1 VVDGGRR
8 SRALRACLRLP
19 GRGRARVLAGHPWLF
34 ANELRE
40 PVPEALAGEGCALR
54 DARGRFLGSGIANPR
69 SAIAWRRYS
78 REPREFDARFLREA
92 IAAAVARRAPEA
104 LRRLVFS
111 ESDDLPGLVV
121 DHYEDLLVGQIG
133 TLALERRQALVEEIL
148 GELLAPGEIVWRND
162 FPARRREGLALGVA
176 TRSGKPAEPRFVR
189 VGAVE
194 LWLDA
199 MAGQKTGLYLDQ
211 RREYA
216 RVAAHA
222 PGRRVLDAFCY
233 SGGFALHCAAAGA
246 ESVLA
251 VEASET
257 AVAAARR
264 AAERSAL
271 GPKVEFRVANAFDF
285 FGAERSRAF
294 DLVVL
299 DPPPFARSKQTLDRA
314 LRGYK
319 EIHLR
324 ALQRLA
330 PGGIL
335 ATYACS
341 HHVGHEALLGVIGS
355 AAHDA
360 RRAVRVLEH
369 CPQPPD
375 HPVLPGMPESE
386 YLRGFV
392 LAVD

>member
-1 VVDGGRR
+1 VTA
-8 SRALRACLRLP
+8 SLRLP
-19 GRGRARVLAGHPWLF
+19 PRSRARVLQGHPWLF

-40 PVPEALAGEGCALR
+40 PVPEALAGEACALR
-54 DARGRFLGSGIANPR
+54 DARGHFLGSGIANPR
-69 SAIAWRRYS
+69 SAIAWRRFS
-78 REPREFDARFLREA
+78 REPRDFDADFLREA
-92 IAAAVARRAPEA
+92 LAAAVARREPEP
-104 LRRLVFS
+104 LRRLVWS

-121 DHYEDLLVGQIG
+121 DQYEDLLVAQIA
-133 TLALERRQALVEEIL
+133 TLALERRAELVGAIL
-148 GELLAPGEIVWRND
+148 DELLAPAEIVWRND
-162 FPARRREGLALGVA
+162 APTRRREGLPLGVR

-189 VGAVE
+189 IGGVE

-216 RVAAHA
+216 RVAARA
-222 PGRRVLDAFCY
+222 AGRRVLDAFCY
-233 SGGFALHCAAAGA
+233 TGGFALHCARAGA
-246 ESVLA
+246 ASVLA
-251 VEASET
+251 LDSSAT
-257 AVAAARR
+257 AVAAAGR
-264 AAERSAL
+264 AAERNGLA
-271 GPKVEFRVANAFDF
+271 VEVRERNVFDF
-285 FGAERSRAF
+285 FTAERASVF

-299 DPPPFARSKQTLDRA
+299 DPPPFARSRSTLDRA

-341 HHVGHEALLGVIGS
+341 HHVGHDALLGVIGS

-360 RRAVRVLEH
+360 RRRVRVLEH
-369 CPQPPD
+369 CHQPPD

-386 YLRGFV
+386 YLRGF
-392 LAVD
+392 LLGVD

>member
-1 VVDGGRR
+1 VTA
-8 SRALRACLRLP
+8 SLRLP
-19 GRGRARVLAGHPWLF
+19 PRSRARVLQGHPWLF

-40 PVPEALAGEGCALR
+40 PVPEALAGEACALR
-54 DARGRFLGSGIANPR
+54 DARGHFLGSGIANPR
-69 SAIAWRRYS
+69 SAIAWRRFS
-78 REPREFDARFLREA
+78 REPRDFDADFLREA
-92 IAAAVARRAPEA
+92 LAAAVARREPEP
-104 LRRLVFS
+104 LRRLVWS

-121 DHYEDLLVGQIG
+121 DQYEDLLVAQIA
-133 TLALERRQALVEEIL
+133 TLALERRAELVGAIL
-148 GELLAPGEIVWRND
+148 DELLAPAEIVWRND
-162 FPARRREGLALGVA
+162 APTRRREGLPLGVR

-189 VGAVE
+189 IGGVE

-222 PGRRVLDAFCY
+222 AGRRVLDAFCY
-233 SGGFALHCAAAGA
+233 TGGFALHCARAGA
-246 ESVLA
+246 ASVLA
-251 VEASET
+251 LDSSAT
-257 AVAAARR
+257 AVAAAGR
-264 AAERSAL
+264 AAERNGLA
-271 GPKVEFRVANAFDF
+271 VEVRERNVFDF
-285 FGAERSRAF
+285 FTAERASVF

-299 DPPPFARSKQTLDRA
+299 DPPPFARSRSTLDRA

-341 HHVGHEALLGVIGS
+341 HHVGHDALLGVIGS

-360 RRAVRVLEH
+360 RRRVRVLEH
-369 CPQPPD
+369 CHQPPD

-386 YLRGFV
+386 YLRGF
-392 LAVD
+392 LLGVD

>member
-1 VVDGGRR
+1 MPATLRLPAR
-8 SRALRACLRLP
+8 SRARALQ
-19 GRGRARVLAGHPWLF
+19 GHPWVF

-40 PVPEALAGEGCALR
+40 PVSEALAGEACELR
-54 DARGRFLGSGIANPR
+54 DARGHLIGSGVANPR
-69 SAIAWRRYS
+69 SAIAWRRFS
-78 REPREFDARFLREA
+78 REARDFDAPFLREA
-92 IAAAVARRAPEA
+92 LAASVARRAPEP
-104 LRRLVFS
+104 LRRLVWS

-121 DHYEDLLVGQIG
+121 DQYEGLLVAQIA
-133 TLALERRQALVEEIL
+133 TLALDRRAAQVGEIL
-148 GELLAPGEIVWRND
+148 DELLAPAEIVWRND
-162 FPARRREGLALGVA
+162 APARGREGLPLGVA

-189 VGAVE
+189 VGEVL

-211 RREYA
+211 RREYL

-222 PGRRVLDAFCY
+222 AGRRVLDCFCY
-233 SGGFALHCAAAGA
+233 GGGFALHCARAGA
-246 ESVLA
+246 ERVLA
-251 VEASET
+251 LDSS
-257 AVAAARR
+257 AAALASAER
-264 AAERSAL
+264 AAERNGLADRL
-271 GPKVEFRVANAFDF
+271 ELRAANVFDY
-285 FGAERSRAF
+285 FGAERDASF
-294 DLVVL
+294 DLVIL
-299 DPPPFARSKQTLDRA
+299 DPPPFARSKQTLERA

-341 HHVGHEALLGVIGS
+341 HHLGHDAFLAVIGS

-360 RRAVRVLEH
+360 RRRVHLLEH
-369 CPQPPD
+369 CHQPPD
-375 HPVLPGMPESE
+375 HPILPGMPESE
-386 YLRGFV
+386 YLRGFL